1 MKEFSDR
8 RVLTGFRCVDAITQR
23 PVVEPL
29 PIASPLL
36 QVRQNHSGVYAV
48 LDGPGLTP
56 LTTQFRPVTPWPVAT
71 NYEIGIR
78 DPRYRYLPR
87 RARIQA
93 PQLTVSGA
101 PQEVVLYPGPAAPVD
116 PNWAVLHVS
125 VVNAA
130 APHDE
135 LPWPVLRVFDTTTVP
150 PAVRATGAGDD
161 RGQALLAIPGLG
173 LQVSSTADGKVTETT
188 TAATVQAWFDPGVLD
203 QPKGWIPDPDDMLQR
218 RSSLKTA
225 TETIQI
231 GPGLRFFV
239 TISIS
244 T

>member
-1 MKEFSDR
+1 MEFSDR
-8 RVLTGFRCVDAITQR
+8 RVLTGFRCVDAITGR
-23 PVVEPL
+23 SVVEPL
-29 PIASPLL
+29 PVDSPQL
-36 QVRQNHSGVYAV
+36 QVRQNRSGVYAV
-48 LDGPGLTP
+48 LDGPGLSS
-56 LTTQFRPVTPWPVAT
+56 LTTQFQPVTTWPAAA

-93 PQLTVSGA
+93 PRQPGSGP

-116 PNWAVLHVS
+116 PNWAVIHVS
-125 VVNAA
+125 VVNTA
-130 APHDE
+130 APPQE
-135 LPWPVLRVFDTTTVP
+135 LRWPVLQVLDTSVP
-150 PAVRATGAGDD
+150 ANVLATGAGDD

-173 LQVSSTADGKVTETT
+173 LQVSSSGGGAVTEKTA
-188 TAATVQAWFDPGVLD
+188 AATVQAWFDPAVLE
-203 QPKGWIPDPDDMLQR
+203 QPKGWIPDPDDMLQN
-218 RSSLKTA
+218 RSALKTG